1 MTTRSR
7 LFRPLTILL
16 AAVVALTAVPA
27 LAAADTIKVDDNRT
41 QCPLA
46 EFTTLTAAVA
56 AAANGDTIRVCA
68 GEYKVPSGS
77 PSSGLKIEKNL
88 NIEGAGSGKVF
99 VEPDPVPGTSLAQAV
114 PNPRDEYGNVITVR
128 RRLVELTHV
137 SISGLTVRAANIP
150 VENAPSVPNIPVEAG
165 IAMIDV
171 VQGSISGVTV
181 EGIVPSATGPGTGAY
196 APPEPLAT
204 QGQGIIVAN
213 TIEATDDETTISGS
227 EIKGFNATGI
237 LVDNRLLDGSGQ
249 VGNDSHMKVN
259 VVNTKITGATTVAN
273 AATLPISQTGIEGW
287 GSGVKLDVA
296 DSRISKVG
304 KADASAAAVA
314 LHGVD
319 VAASELGGSPADAVN
334 LTENLY
340 GVTSVAYGGTPP
352 TDTLDATGDFWGTT
366 VTSGGLPTVG
376 FRVAYEPVAAAAPPA
391 TTVTPAID
399 LPPTVQWDTRPA
411 DGTVVK
417 AGVPIPLAV
426 VAGDDFGVNK
436 VEFRLAGT
444 LLGVAPTPAL
454 GGERLYT
461 LEWTPTPAQIAELYG
476 AELPLSAIAVDSA
489 AKITQASVPVNIEG
503 PPRLSGAA
511 GTIAGRISGYAK
523 VGVPLTCEGGD
534 ASYPAATLAYE
545 WTVAGVPVGSGPTY
559 MPVAADQ
566 SKQVVC
572 TVFATNESGSKSQT
586 GGAAVVAELPR
597 LASGPALS
605 GAAGTYALVG
615 QALTCTANAAAT
627 TPAGT
632 ITYQWLR
639 DGVATADG
647 PTYTVLAGDERHEIA
662 CLATV
667 SSPGGSSGTPVA
679 IAVGGAPVGG
689 APALSGGSEVGSVL
703 TCDPGTWSAVPAPT
717 LAFAWFRDGAPI
729 AGSGGTSY
737 TVGAADA
744 GARISCQV
752 TAANALGSAT
762 AGSVAIEIAK
772 APPAITPVKPPVVT
786 MGSGKVSGAKAIV
799 ASVSC
804 DSGPCKI
811 SAPKTVKVKIGG
823 KSYAATILVPTTL
836 AAGKTAEV
844 VVKLP
849 PKARKAL
856 AKAGHS
862 AKLSFTVKVSGGG
875 GTAKQ
880 VVAVKLAAAPK

>member
-16 AAVVALTAVPA
+16 AALAALAAVPA
-27 LAAADTIKVDDNRT
+27 LAAADTIKVDDNRV

-68 GEYKVPSGS
+68 GTYLIPSGS

-99 VEPDPVPGTSLAQAV
+99 VQPDPTPGTSLAQPA

-150 VENAPSVPNIPVEAG
+150 VEAG

-181 EGIVPSATGPGTGAY
+181 EGIVPSTGPGTGAY

-227 EIKGFNATGI
+227 EVKGFNATGI

-249 VGNDSHMKVN
+249 VGNDSHMNVN
-259 VVNTKITGATTVAN
+259 LVNTKITGATTTTSA
-273 AATLPISQTGIEGW
+273 LPIAQTGIEGW

-319 VAASELGGSPADAVN
+319 VAGSELGGSAADSLN

-340 GVTSVAYGGTPP
+340 GVTSVAYAGGPP
-352 TDTLDATGDFWGTT
+352 TETLDASNDYWGTT
-366 VTSGGLPTVG
+366 ITPGGLPTVG
-376 FRVAYEPVAAAAPPA
+376 FRVGYEPVAPTAPPA
-391 TTVTPAID
+391 TTITPATD
-399 LPPTVQWDTRPA
+399 LPPTLQWDTRPA
-411 DGTVVK
+411 DGTVVE

-454 GGERLYT
+454 GGERLYS
-461 LEWTPTPAQIAELYG
+461 LEWTPTQTQVEELYG
-476 AELPLSAIAVDSA
+476 ADRVLSAIAVDSA
-489 AKITQASVPVNIEG
+489 AQTGQATANVDIKG

-511 GTIAGRISGYAK
+511 GTIAGRVGGFAK

-534 ASYPAATLAYE
+534 VSYPAATLSYE
-545 WTVAGVPVGSGPTY
+545 WTVAGVPVGSGPSYT
-559 MPVAADQ
+559 PTAADQ
-566 SKQVVC
+566 ARSVLC
-572 TVFATNESGSKSQT
+572 TVSASNGLGSKSQT
-586 GGAAVVAELPR
+586 GGPAVVAEVPR
-597 LASGPALS
+597 LASGPTLT
-605 GAAGTYALVG
+605 GAAGAYVSVG
-615 QALTCTANAAAT
+615 ETLTCTASAPAT
-627 TPAGT
+627 TPPGT
-632 ITYQWLR
+632 VSYQWLR
-639 DGVATADG
+639 DGAVIATG
-647 PTYTVLAGDERHEIA
+647 PTYTVGAGDALHQLA
-662 CLATV
+662 CVATAEGL
-667 SSPGGSSGTPVA
+667 GGSSSKTVA
-679 IAVGGAPVGG
+679 IDVGGAATPSGDAAVGETPKPPAVIPAK
-689 APALSGGSEVGSVL
+689 APEVTIGSGKLSGGKAMV
-703 TCDPGTWSAVPAPT
+703 AT
-717 LAFAWFRDGAPI
+717 LACE
-729 AGSGGTSY
+729 AGPC
-737 TVGAADA
+737 TV
-744 GARISCQV
+744 
-752 TAANALGSAT
+752 
-762 AGSVAIEIAK
+762 K
-772 APPAITPVKPPVVT
+772 APA
-786 MGSGKVSGAKAIV
+786 
-799 ASVSC
+799 
-804 DSGPCKI
+804 
-811 SAPKTVKVKIGG
+811 TVKVKIGKKTYVAKVIVPASL
-823 KSYAATILVPTTL
+823 KSGQTGA
-836 AAGKTAEV
+836 V

-849 PKARKAL
+849 PKAIKAL
-856 AKAGHS
+856 AEKGHS
-862 AKLSFTVKVSGGG
+862 AKVSFTVSIKGAG
-875 GTAKQ
+875 GTTKEE
-880 VVAVKLAAAPK
+880 VGLKVTAAPTK